1 MPHLGRTVILLSSY
15 TNSPRQMFQ
24 LYQDAMTI
32 VRKYGKP
39 DLFITFTCNP
49 LWDDI
54 TSNLLPNQKVTD
66 RPGLVVS
73 VFKLKL
79 REQLNDIL
87 KRHIQGRTLAH
98 VYTIEFQKRGLPH
111 GHLMYANPANNLITI
126 ELCALKFPILLSNL
140 FSIVDYI
147 ESLNVA

>member
-1 MPHLGRTVILLSSY
+1 MRVDLYGLLADAVAKGDTNATDLRRTVILTLCY

-32 VRKYGKP
+32 VWKCGKP

-49 LWDDI
+49 LWDNT

-66 RPGLVVS
+66 RPNLVVR

-79 REQLNDIL
+79 RELLNDIL
-87 KRHIQGRTLAH
+87 KRHTPR
-98 VYTIEFQKRGLPH
+98 
-111 GHLMYANPANNLITI
+111 
-126 ELCALKFPILLSNL
+126 
-140 FSIVDYI
+140 
-147 ESLNVA
+147 